1 MQLVDMSEEGHEIVI
16 LPGTC
21 ISGMLC
27 RVAFS
32 GPGDEAN
39 MKCGSM
45 MECGYTVNIILLGLV
60 NSPFTSRCE
69 RSVYRRYMKI

>member
-1 MQLVDMSEEGHEIVI
+1 MVMQLVDMSEEGHEIVVS
-16 LPGTC
+16 PGTC

-27 RVAFS
+27 GVSFS
-32 GPGDEAN
+32 SPGDEAN

-45 MECGYTVNIILLGLV
+45 MERRCTVNIISLGLG

-69 RSVYRRYMKI
+69 RNVNRR